1 MRPARLVLNLALRKP
16 TLRLV
21 VKIWEPQFLNANI
34 TYINKKKALEYLQSS
49 APIAGSSNASEL
61 NSGSEDNDNSDN
73 YNTESSYFRIA
84 NAHEDIHPPA
94 GIVRRVLAGEKSV
107 TRKTILII
115 PCQLEGIP
123 DLEDTLTASR
133 SFSR

>member
-1 MRPARLVLNLALRKP
+1 MYLAEGGARIKLRVRPARLVLNLALRKP

-61 NSGSEDNDNSDN
+61 TSGSEDNDNSDN
-73 YNTESSYFRIA
+73 YNTESSNFRIA
-84 NAHEDIHPPA
+84 NAHQAVENT
-94 GIVRRVLAGEKSV
+94 GEFSYCSLRR
-107 TRKTILII
+107 
-115 PCQLEGIP
+115 
-123 DLEDTLTASR
+123 
-133 SFSR
+133 